1 MPGLCATTNNRSNYI
16 AVLRRSPLDN
26 RKPLHGP
33 EGILPIHLD
42 TCIILKLVNAIL
54 RQRCEVFHCDYMLGE
69 KHAIHSIPELKP
81 RAIDCVFVSK
91 NRDFLALKEQNII
104 GVRGMPLY
112 QGVQVP
118 YVPGRGKH

>member
-1 MPGLCATTNNRSNYI
+1 
-16 AVLRRSPLDN
+16 
-26 RKPLHGP
+26 
-33 EGILPIHLD
+33 
-42 TCIILKLVNAIL
+42 
-54 RQRCEVFHCDYMLGE
+54 MLGE